1 MFYSEF
7 TKGLLIMTE
16 LDFAKYK
23 EAQSVVNEFRA
34 QGIKN
39 ATEYIE
45 NNNTV
50 VGFVKVDAHEE
61 EYLGVFLS
69 FPEEIVEQNG
79 FVFVRVKPIH
89 EPEAGYTTVKVPLD
103 VILGTAK

>member
-1 MFYSEF
+1 
-7 TKGLLIMTE
+7 MTE
-16 LDFAKYK
+16 MDFAKYK
-23 EAQSVVNEFRA
+23 EAQRVVNEFRA

-50 VGFVKVDAHEE
+50 VGFVSVDA
-61 EYLGVFLS
+61 YDGMSIGVFLD

-79 FVFVRVKPIH
+79 SFLVRVTPIL
-89 EPEAGYTTVKVPLD
+89 EPEAGYTTVKVPVD
-103 VILGTAK
+103 VILGKAK